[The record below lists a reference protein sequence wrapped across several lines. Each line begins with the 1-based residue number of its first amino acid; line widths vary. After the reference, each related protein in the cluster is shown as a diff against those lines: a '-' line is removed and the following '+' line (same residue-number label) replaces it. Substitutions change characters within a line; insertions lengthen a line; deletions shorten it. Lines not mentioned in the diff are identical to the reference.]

1 MLAAGTEMFL
11 SIPDA
16 ANQRALQPGTVI
28 ESGVLG
34 FVAEFDVEMAPPV
47 GTAVDAYGDVR
58 GKFFRQGA
66 QVSEIRAAET
76 KSIIVFTR
84 IGEPVSAENR
94 QTFRVSVISANILA
108 KVGNEKNCPVID
120 VSPEGFGIVA
130 KRELKPG
137 TVVPIEFEHA
147 GHRVEAPA
155 RVQTVKRCIDG
166 KYRYGFLCTAG
177 KRGATRTS
185 LQQITSLMQRAQL
198 RRLAGA
204 A

>member
-11 SIPDA
+11 LIPDA
-16 ANQRALQPGTVI
+16 TNQRTLQPGTII
-28 ESGVLG
+28 ESDALS
-34 FVAEFDVEMAPPV
+34 FVAVFDGAMTSPA

-66 QVSEIRAAET
+66 QISEIRAAEA
-76 KSIIVFTR
+76 KSIVVFTR
-84 IGEPVSAENR
+84 IGDPVSAENR
-94 QTFRVSVISANILA
+94 QTFRVSVISAIILA
-108 KVGNEKNCPVID
+108 KVGKEKNCPVID
-120 VSPEGFGIVA
+120 VSPEGFGVIA
-130 KRELKPG
+130 KCELKAG
-137 TVVPIEFEHA
+137 TVVPVEFEHA

-177 KRGATRTS
+177 KRGTARAS
-185 LQQITSLMQRAQL
+185 LQQITGLMQRAQL